1 MTRQYDSPVI
11 DRADV
16 RRHDDD
22 PDQFVWRG
30 RFYLVRAVLARW
42 KESACW
48 WDRRAGG
55 DPDQGSHRSLD
66 RERELWRV
74 EAAAGS
80 AASLGV
86 YDLCFDWTTGSWT
99 VARVQD

>member
-1 MTRQYDSPVI
+1 MTRQYDSPVV
-11 DRADV
+11 DRAEV

-22 PDQFVWRG
+22 PVQFVWRG

-42 KESACW
+42 QESACW
-48 WDRRAGG
+48 WDRPGAAGPG
-55 DPDQGSHRSLD
+55 GPADH
-66 RERELWRV
+66 ERELWRV

-80 AASLGV
+80 AAPLGV
-86 YDLCFDWTTGSWT
+86 YDLCFDWTDGSWT